1 MSQEGNPKNQNV
13 QSDQATLSNQ
23 AGQEHDT
30 ASAMPKANLQPTDA
44 TDRELG
50 QNAMN
55 KQRASTRLDLFDNS
69 DFHPGNV
76 VKRLLWICFSGLF
89 FQTWIPWPSKLKSTL
104 LRGFGARI
112 GKGLVIKPRVTIK
125 YPWKLRIGDH
135 AWIGENVWI
144 DNLAEVT
151 VGSHVCISQGALLLC
166 GNHNFK
172 TPTFDLITR
181 PITLEDGVWI
191 GAQSMPS
198 HRVSLAVPTVSS
210 PSAVSQ
216 RKTSKPGPFIKAIR
230 PPRKNL
236 DRRTHD
242 RP

>member
-191 GAQSMPS
+191 GAQSH
-198 HRVSLAVPTVSS
+198 HRTGCHLSVPTVSS
-210 PSAVSQ
+210 P
-216 RKTSKPGPFIKAIR
+216 
-230 PPRKNL
+230 
-236 DRRTHD
+236 
-242 RP
+242 